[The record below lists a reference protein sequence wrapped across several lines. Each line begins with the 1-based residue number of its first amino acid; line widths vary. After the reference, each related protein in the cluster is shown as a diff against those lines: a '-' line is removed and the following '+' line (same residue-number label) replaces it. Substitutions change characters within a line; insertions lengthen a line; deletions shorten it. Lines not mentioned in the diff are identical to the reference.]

1 MSRGRAL
8 AARFRIRD
16 WVRATIRDFHQWN
29 RMLDALDLIGRNIRD
44 EIVRHPRA
52 SDGRAAGCDFP
63 DRNVKKLGAVGR
75 SSFAKGSVEAVRACD
90 RCRTERGEHR
100 SVPLSGKRGRR

>member
-29 RMLDALDLIGRNIRD
+29 RMLDALDLIGRNISD
-44 EIVRHPRA
+44 EIVRHPARLM
-52 SDGRAAGCDFP
+52 GGLQAAT
-63 DRNVKKLGAVGR
+63 
-75 SSFAKGSVEAVRACD
+75 S
-90 RCRTERGEHR
+90 RTEMLKNWVR
-100 SVPLSGKRGRR
+100 